1 MEIYIVRP
9 GDTVDTIADAYGISA
24 QSIIYNNQ
32 LPYPYPLAIGQAL
45 LLSAEAPLPLAGK
58 KRVYMPGDTPILLSA
73 DGYWSKPCLI
83 FPIYLF
89 SLMDLPQKEN

>member
-1 MEIYIVRP
+1 MRLFPVLLHPDNIPLEFFDIFFHILKKKDSASMEIYIVRP

-45 LLSAEAPLPLAGK
+45 LQIGRAH
-58 KRVYMPGDTPILLSA
+58 V
-73 DGYWSKPCLI
+73 
-83 FPIYLF
+83 
-89 SLMDLPQKEN
+89 